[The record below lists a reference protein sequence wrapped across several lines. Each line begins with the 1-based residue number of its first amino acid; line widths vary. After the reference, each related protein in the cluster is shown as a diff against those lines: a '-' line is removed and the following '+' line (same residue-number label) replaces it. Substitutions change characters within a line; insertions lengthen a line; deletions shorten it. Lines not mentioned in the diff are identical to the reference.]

1 MTAIQVYATP
11 SDKETNSCSEQLQT
25 AKDDVEKIRVR
36 NYGQFQYECLMQIA
50 TATLEKYGLG
60 KRKDNGE
67 KLVNYYL
74 LETEPWAYIAPSKKL
89 SPVQAEFINRS

>member
-1 MTAIQVYATP
+1 MTDQYDGDPGIRYTISQT
-11 SDKETNSCSEQLQT
+11 KTTSCSEQLQT

-74 LETEPWAYIAPSKKL
+74 LLTSG
-89 SPVQAEFINRS
+89 